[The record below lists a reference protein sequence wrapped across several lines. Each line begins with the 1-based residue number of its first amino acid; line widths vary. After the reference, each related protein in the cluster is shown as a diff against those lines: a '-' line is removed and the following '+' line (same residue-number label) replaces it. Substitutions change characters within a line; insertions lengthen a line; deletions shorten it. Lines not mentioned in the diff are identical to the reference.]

1 MAEVVKIK
9 LAVPEDAAAILNF
22 LRQAATES
30 DAVTIPHLERV
41 TVKEE
46 QENLRVIDNSDD
58 CVILLA
64 ILGEQIVGMTTIMRL
79 AEKPGVGEL
88 GVIVAQK
95 YWHQGIGQLLVDE
108 AQYWFSNYSSLTELV
123 LDVFEDN
130 YPAISLYR
138 KMKFVVQKHIKIA
151 DRRALLMTYSGEN

>member
-1 MAEVVKIK
+1 MADTVKIK
-9 LAVPEDAAAILNF
+9 LAEPKEASKVLSF

-46 QENLRVIDNSDD
+46 QENLQVIDDSDD

-64 ILGEQIVGMTTIMRL
+64 ILGDQIIGIVTVMRL
-79 AEKPGVGEL
+79 AEKPEMGEL

-108 AQYWFSNYSSLTELV
+108 AQYWYSNYSSLSGLV

-130 YPAISLYR
+130 LPAINLYR
-138 KMKFVVQKHIKIA
+138 KMNFVVQKHVQIA
-151 DRRALLMTYSGEN
+151 GRPALLMTYYSK

>member
-1 MAEVVKIK
+1 MADTVKIK
-9 LAVPEDAAAILNF
+9 LAEPKDASKVLSF

-46 QENLRVIDNSDD
+46 QENIQVIDDSDD

-64 ILGEQIVGMTTIMRL
+64 ILGDQIIGIVTVMRL
-79 AEKPGVGEL
+79 AEKTEMGEL

-108 AQYWFSNYSSLTELV
+108 AQYWYSNYSSLSGLV

-130 YPAISLYR
+130 LPAINLYR
-138 KMKFVVQKHIKIA
+138 KMNFVVQKHVQIA
-151 DRRALLMTYSGEN
+151 GRPALLMTYYSK

>member
-1 MAEVVKIK
+1 MADTVKIK
-9 LAVPEDAAAILNF
+9 LAEPKDASKVLSF

-46 QENLRVIDNSDD
+46 QENLQVINDSDD

-64 ILGEQIVGMTTIMRL
+64 ILGDQIIGIVTVMRL
-79 AEKPGVGEL
+79 AEKPEMGEL

-95 YWHQGIGQLLVDE
+95 YWRQGIGQLLVDE
-108 AQYWFSNYSSLTELV
+108 AQYWYSNYSSLSGLV
-123 LDVFEDN
+123 LDVFEAN
-130 YPAISLYR
+130 LPAINLYR
-138 KMKFVVQKHIKIA
+138 KMNFVVQKHVQIA
-151 DRRALLMTYSGEN
+151 GRPALLMTYYSK

>member
-1 MAEVVKIK
+1 MADAVKIK
-9 LAVPEDAAAILNF
+9 LAEPKDASKVLSF

-46 QENLRVIDNSDD
+46 QENLQVINDSDD

-64 ILGEQIVGMTTIMRL
+64 ILGEQIIGIVTVMRL
-79 AEKPGVGEL
+79 AEKPEMGEL

-95 YWHQGIGQLLVDE
+95 YWRQGIGQLLVDE
-108 AQYWFSNYSSLTELV
+108 AQYWYSNYSSLSGLV

-130 YPAISLYR
+130 LPAINLYR
-138 KMKFVVQKHIKIA
+138 KMNFVVQKHVQIA
-151 DRRALLMTYSGEN
+151 GRPALLMTYYSK

>member
-1 MAEVVKIK
+1 MADTVKIK
-9 LAVPEDAAAILNF
+9 LAEPKDASKVLSF

-46 QENLRVIDNSDD
+46 QENLQVIDDSDD

-64 ILGEQIVGMTTIMRL
+64 ILGDQIIGIVTVMRL
-79 AEKPGVGEL
+79 AEKTEMGEL

-108 AQYWFSNYSSLTELV
+108 AQYWYSNYSSLSGLV

-130 YPAISLYR
+130 LPAINLYR
-138 KMKFVVQKHIKIA
+138 KMNFVVQKHVQIA
-151 DRRALLMTYSGEN
+151 GRPALLMTYYSK

>member
-1 MAEVVKIK
+1 MADTVKIK
-9 LAVPEDAAAILNF
+9 LAEPKDASKVLSF

-46 QENLRVIDNSDD
+46 QENLQVIDDSDD

-64 ILGEQIVGMTTIMRL
+64 ILGDQIIGIVTVMRL
-79 AEKPGVGEL
+79 AEKPEMGEL

-108 AQYWFSNYSSLTELV
+108 AQYWYSNYSSLSGLV

-130 YPAISLYR
+130 LPAINLYR
-138 KMKFVVQKHIKIA
+138 KMNFVVQKHVQIA
-151 DRRALLMTYSGEN
+151 GRPALLMTYYSK